1 MRNSV
6 GKLAVLSVFWGM
18 SALFSQD
25 ALVDSYK
32 TIISNYPDR
41 VNLVMK
47 LGMILSERGDS
58 TNAEKYLLMATKLDR
73 QNADAYYNLGVAR
86 LKAGKYNEALDA
98 FIKSTV
104 FNTNDFAS
112 LVNLGN
118 IYNLRNDSS
127 TASFYYDR
135 ALEINPADPDLLCN
149 MGILALKNR
158 DFARAYDKLSQA
170 FYFTQDEDIRYN
182 FAVAAWYYGK
192 KEKVRELYPVLSPS
206 QRHFDALSRLLK
218 D

>member
-1 MRNSV
+1 MKNLI
-6 GKLAVLSVFWGM
+6 GMTLLIFCLWGITTLS
-18 SALFSQD
+18 AQD
-25 ALVDSYK
+25 SLVDSYK

-41 VNLVMK
+41 VNLVVK
-47 LGMILSERGDS
+47 LGILLSERGDS
-58 TNAEKYLLMATKLDR
+58 TNAEKYLLMSTKLDR

-86 LKAGKYNEALDA
+86 LNAGKYNEALDA

-104 FNTNDFAS
+104 FNTNDFSS

-118 IYNLRNDSS
+118 IYNLRNEAS
-127 TASFYYDR
+127 TATFYYER
-135 ALEINPADPDLLCN
+135 ALEINPADADLLCN
-149 MGILALKNR
+149 IGILALKAKN
-158 DFARAYDKLSQA
+158 FERAYDKLSQA
-170 FYFTQDEDIRYN
+170 FYFNQDEDIRYN

-192 KEKVRELYPVLSPS
+192 KDKVRELYPVLSPS